1 VFIMRTESSLFLI
14 MTFSCCVI
22 INVYVFRSLWDSVA
36 RSLIFCAMFCRSMFV
51 LLLSVIAL
59 TVLITASDYSF
70 DIFKLFVN
78 DINLD
83 ITYKFNR
90 GDRH

>member
-1 VFIMRTESSLFLI
+1 MPHVEQELLTLPGYLSQSPIFRVVRVT
-14 MTFSCCVI
+14 
-22 INVYVFRSLWDSVA
+22 RSLVLWLV
-36 RSLIFCAMFCRSMFV
+36 LCRSMFV

-59 TVLITASDYSF
+59 TVLRITASDFPF

-83 ITYKFNR
+83 ITHKFNNS
-90 GDRH
+90 HQC